1 MTGAMLVDRLGRRT
15 LFIISNAGMLVGELI
30 NYLYHNIWHFSD
42 ISLVFGAWT
51 VTTALYNT
59 LGIKAAAK
67 GRLLTYSKV
76 VSGLTSK

>member
-30 NYLYHNIWHFSD
+30 KYQYHNIWHCSD

-67 GRLLTYSKV
+67 GRLFTCSDI
-76 VSGLTSK
+76 VSPQV

>member
-67 GRLLTYSKV
+67 GRLLTCSDI
-76 VSGLTSK
+76 VSPQV